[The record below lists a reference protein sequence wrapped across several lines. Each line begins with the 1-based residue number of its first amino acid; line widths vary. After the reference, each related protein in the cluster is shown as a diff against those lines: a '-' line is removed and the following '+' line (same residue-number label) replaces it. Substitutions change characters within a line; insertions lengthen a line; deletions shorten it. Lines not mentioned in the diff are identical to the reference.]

1 MHHLEAVKRVN
12 VLKLVLMFP
21 VFSIAQNINSTTTNL
36 NSNLNKINDWAFQW
50 KMNFDRDPDKQ
61 AQEDIF
67 SKKLAKLI
75 ILLYSITKT

>member
-1 MHHLEAVKRVN
+1 M
-12 VLKLVLMFP
+12 
-21 VFSIAQNINSTTTNL
+21 
-36 NSNLNKINDWAFQW
+36 NKINDWAFQW

-61 AQEDIF
+61 AQEEIF